1 VATPEAFARDPG
13 LMQRFYD
20 ARRRQL
26 LDPAIQPN
34 APHLAL
40 AELERRWRHPVIVVT
55 QNIDDLHERAGTGNL
70 VHTCSAS
77 CSRRAA

>member
-34 APHLAL
+34 AAHL
-40 AELERRWRHPVIVVT
+40 RSPSWSG
-55 QNIDDLHERAGTGNL
+55 AGGT
-70 VHTCSAS
+70 
-77 CSRRAA
+77 R